1 MANDFKKLVQAD
13 KGLVERKIFSDEELY
28 ELELKQIFGR
38 SWLFVGHES
47 QLPKA
52 NAFIGG
58 WMAQDPIIV
67 TRDARD
73 KFHVFLNM
81 CRRGGAKVT
90 KEDVG
95 NNEVFECPQ
104 HGCLYNMEGQLVAV
118 PGYDPEEVKKIDQTE
133 YGLVPAAHLETYKGL
148 IFATWDEQAP
158 KLLDY
163 LGDMTWYLDLLVDRR
178 SGGTEVIGGV
188 SRWVVPTNWKIPA
201 DNFAGDEYR
210 EGTAH
215 GAARIV
221 GLLPPVDLNEGGYTV
236 NPGNGH
242 GIVKYGRPT
251 KKTLELF
258 NYFPKNVQK
267 YFDETTA
274 EVKKR
279 LGEIRGE
286 NPSIPT
292 GNIFPNLSIHSGAHL
307 RVYHPRAA
315 DKTEIWMYCIV
326 DKAAPTEIKTAI
338 RRFLTQ
344 TYGVGGQVE
353 QDDVENWEQATA
365 LSKSKQGRRVPMNLQ
380 MGLGHETIHE
390 EFPGRVSPGVSEMN
404 LRAFYARWAEMMQAE
419 TWKDIKIDP
428 KTR

>member
-188 SRWVVPTNWKIPA
+188 HKWVIQANWKYGAENFFGDDGHHPITHASVRRAMPDDRFYTQSNEENVMREDDPLSVLPA
-201 DNFAGDEYR
+201 GIIRDYYR
-210 EGTAH
+210 EHFPELVDRVGPER
-215 GAARIV
+215 ARQSHLV
-221 GLLPPVDLNEGGYTV
+221 TTV
-236 NPGNGH
+236 
-242 GIVKYGRPT
+242 
-251 KKTLELF
+251 
-258 NYFPKNVQK
+258 
-267 YFDETTA
+267 
-274 EVKKR
+274 
-279 LGEIRGE
+279 
-286 NPSIPT
+286 
-292 GNIFPNLSIHSGAHL
+292 FPNCSLNFGRHMV
-307 RVYHPRAA
+307 RVWHPRGPNR
-315 DKTEIWMYCIV
+315 TEIWSYFLV
-326 DKAAPTEIKTAI
+326 DKDAPPEVKDAM
-338 RRFLTQ
+338 RLHLTQ
-344 TYGVGGQVE
+344 TFGPAGNVE
-353 QDDVENWEQATA
+353 EDDMDNWVQCTETGRGAVARRYLQNIQA
-365 LSKSKQGRRVPMNLQ
+365 
-380 MGLGHETIHE
+380 GLGHDADLPAVGGG
-390 EFPGRVSPGVSEMN
+390 FR
-404 LRAFYARWAEMMQAE
+404 LRAFYARWADLMDAPDWSRVAIDIYPWRLP
-419 TWKDIKIDP
+419 WK
-428 KTR
+428 